1 MKLENAWYN
10 FIIENNIA
18 TEKEVNLVTDI
29 SGYSESTFLAIVYA
43 RTGYRSYEQ
52 LLLDDGYTSNS
63 ELSEYY
69 DI

>member
-10 FIIENNIA
+10 FITENNIA
-18 TEKEVNLVTDI
+18 TENEVNLVTDI
-29 SGYSESTFLAIVYA
+29 SGYSESTFLAIAYA

-52 LLLDDGYTSNS
+52 LLDDGYLAN
-63 ELSEYY
+63 EKLSEYY

>member
-1 MKLENAWYN
+1 MKLEKAWYN
-10 FIIENNIA
+10 FITENNIA

-52 LLLDDGYTSNS
+52 LLDDGYSSNE

-69 DI
+69 NI

>member
-18 TEKEVNLVTDI
+18 TEKDVNLVTDI
-29 SGYSESTFLAIVYA
+29 SGYSESTFLDIVYA
-43 RTGYRSYEQ
+43 RTGNRSYEQ
-52 LLLDDGYTSNS
+52 LLDDGYSANE

>member
-1 MKLENAWYN
+1 MELENAWYN
-10 FIIENNIA
+10 FITENNIA
-18 TEKEVNLVTDI
+18 TEKDVYLVTDI

-52 LLLDDGYTSNS
+52 LLDDGYSAN
-63 ELSEYY
+63 EKLSEYY

>member
-18 TEKEVNLVTDI
+18 TVKEVNLVTDI

-52 LLLDDGYTSNS
+52 LLDDGYPSKD

-69 DI
+69 NI

>member
-10 FIIENNIA
+10 FITENNIA

-52 LLLDDGYTSNS
+52 LLDGGYLAN
-63 ELSEYY
+63 EKLSEYY

>member
-10 FIIENNIA
+10 FITENDIA

-29 SGYSESTFLAIVYA
+29 SGYSDSTFLAIVYA
-43 RTGYRSYEQ
+43 RTGHRSYEQ
-52 LLLDDGYTSNS
+52 LLDDGYTSNK

>member
-10 FIIENNIA
+10 FITENDIA

-29 SGYSESTFLAIVYA
+29 SGYSENTFLAIVYA

-52 LLLDDGYTSNS
+52 LLDDGYTSNN

>member
-10 FIIENNIA
+10 FITENNIA

-29 SGYSESTFLAIVYA
+29 SGYSESTFLDIVYA

-52 LLLDDGYTSNS
+52 LLDDGYPSNE

-69 DI
+69 SI

>member
-1 MKLENAWYN
+1 MELENAWYN

-18 TEKEVNLVTDI
+18 TENEVDLLTDI

-52 LLLDDGYTSNS
+52 LFYDGYTSN
-63 ELSEYY
+63 EKLSEYY

>member
-29 SGYSESTFLAIVYA
+29 SGYSENTFLAIVYA
-43 RTGYRSYEQ
+43 RTGYRSYKQ
-52 LLLDDGYTSNS
+52 LLDDGYTSNN

-69 DI
+69 GI

>member
-1 MKLENAWYN
+1 MKLENAWYY
-10 FIIENNIA
+10 FITENNIA

-52 LLLDDGYTSNS
+52 LLADGYPSNE

-69 DI
+69 NI

>member
-1 MKLENAWYN
+1 MELENAWYN
-10 FIIENNIA
+10 FITENNIA

-29 SGYSESTFLAIVYA
+29 NGYSGSTFLAIVYV

-52 LLLDDGYTSNS
+52 LLDDVYTSNN

>member
-1 MKLENAWYN
+1 MELENAWYN
-10 FIIENNIA
+10 FITGNNIA

-43 RTGYRSYEQ
+43 CTGYRSYEQ
-52 LLLDDGYTSNS
+52 LLYDGYQAN
-63 ELSEYY
+63 EKLSEYY

>member
-10 FIIENNIA
+10 FIIANNIA
-18 TEKEVNLVTDI
+18 TEKEVNLVNDI
-29 SGYSESTFLAIVYA
+29 SGYSECTFLAIVYA

-52 LLLDDGYTSNS
+52 LLDDGYPSNK

>member
-10 FIIENNIA
+10 FITENNIA

-52 LLLDDGYTSNS
+52 LLDDGYPSKD

-69 DI
+69 NI

>member
-1 MKLENAWYN
+1 MEFENAWYN
-10 FIIENNIA
+10 FITENNIA

-52 LLLDDGYTSNS
+52 LLDDGYPAN
-63 ELSEYY
+63 EKLSEYY

>member
-1 MKLENAWYN
+1 MELENAWYN
-10 FIIENNIA
+10 FITENNIA
-18 TEKEVNLVTDI
+18 TDNEVNLVTDI
-29 SGYSESTFLAIVYA
+29 NGYSESTFLAIVYA

-52 LLLDDGYTSNS
+52 LLDDGYLANE

>member
-29 SGYSESTFLAIVYA
+29 SGYSESTLLAIVYA

-52 LLLDDGYTSNS
+52 LLDDGYPSNE

-69 DI
+69 II

>member
-1 MKLENAWYN
+1 MELENAWYN
-10 FIIENNIA
+10 FITENNIA

-29 SGYSESTFLAIVYA
+29 NGYSESTFLAIVYA

-52 LLLDDGYTSNS
+52 LLDNGYSAN
-63 ELSEYY
+63 EKLSEYY

>member
-1 MKLENAWYN
+1 MELENAWYN
-10 FIIENNIA
+10 FITENNIA
-18 TEKEVNLVTDI
+18 TENEVNLVTDI
-29 SGYSESTFLAIVYA
+29 NGYSESTFLDIVYA

-52 LLLDDGYTSNS
+52 LLDDGYSANE

>member
-29 SGYSESTFLAIVYA
+29 SCYSENTFLAIVYA

-52 LLLDDGYTSNS
+52 LLDDGYTSNN

>member
-10 FIIENNIA
+10 FITENNIA

-29 SGYSESTFLAIVYA
+29 SGYSESMFLAIVYA

-52 LLLDDGYTSNS
+52 LLDDGYPSNE

-69 DI
+69 NI

>member
-18 TEKEVNLVTDI
+18 TGKEVNLVTDI
-29 SGYSESTFLAIVYA
+29 SGYSENTFLAIVYA

-52 LLLDDGYTSNS
+52 LLNDGYSANK

>member
-10 FIIENNIA
+10 FITENNIA
-18 TEKEVNLVTDI
+18 TDKEVNLVTDI
-29 SGYSESTFLAIVYA
+29 NGYSESTFLTIVYA

-52 LLLDDGYTSNS
+52 LLDDGYTSNK